1 MLHLACYI
9 ELFYINVI
17 LKRNKNHNTLTLLFE
32 KFKTVSFAP
41 SIVKNI
47 VEPSALS
54 RFPVKLIFYML
65 LEQHLVFA
73 IYLNLLQLI
82 CSIFWNRDNLINI
95 ITLTCRNLSNVP
107 YVLKSFFSG
116 WSKKFLPSITISW
129 KIILLR
135 LYQPLSSS
143 NAKTK
148 SLFTPWKLG
157 SIR

>member
-54 RFPVKLIFYML
+54 RFPVKLIFCML
-65 LEQHLVFA
+65 LDQHLVFA

-107 YVLKSFFSG
+107 CVLKSFFSG
-116 WSKKFLPSITISW
+116 WSKKFLPSIMISW
-129 KIILLR
+129 KIILLET
-135 LYQPLSSS
+135 LSTINIFKCQNKKFIYSL
-143 NAKTK
+143 KT
-148 SLFTPWKLG
+148 W
-157 SIR
+157 IN